1 MDLKE
6 HTRSATS
13 SEPVTGLRSFGV
25 FVATAMAYGVG
36 FYVAVAI
43 LLWMFGLN
51 NASGAPWDIATIALG
66 SLLGGMGGTLASPR
80 TGWAPLIV
88 AVAVG
93 AFALLLGTIVGIG
106 LEYSIGTGVV
116 IALLV
121 TMIVYVSGH
130 PQRS

>member
-1 MDLKE
+1 
-6 HTRSATS
+6 
-13 SEPVTGLRSFGV
+13 
-25 FVATAMAYGVG
+25 MAYGVG